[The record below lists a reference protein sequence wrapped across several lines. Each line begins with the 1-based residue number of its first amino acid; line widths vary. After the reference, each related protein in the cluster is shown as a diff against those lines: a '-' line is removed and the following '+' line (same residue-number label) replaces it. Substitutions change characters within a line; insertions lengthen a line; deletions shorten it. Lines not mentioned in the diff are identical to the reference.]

1 MKVLSLLLLFALTS
15 WAQKNDSYATFFEKG
30 NGNQSA
36 DYTEVLR
43 FYHQLDADFE
53 TIQLQTFGLTDS
65 GEPLRV
71 VIFDADKKF
80 DYKTKTEK
88 LFLLINNGIHAGEPD
103 GIDASM
109 QLFRDLALQK
119 IAIPKNVI
127 VIAIPVYNIG
137 GLLNRNSTSRA
148 NQNGPEEYGFRGN
161 ARNFDLNRDFIKTD
175 TRNTQAFT
183 QIFHHFACPDIFIDN
198 HVSNGADYQY
208 KLTYIM
214 TEPNRLGNTLGEFIK
229 TEMTPAIVKDL
240 QSKKIE
246 STPYVNVWHGT
257 PTEGFAQF
265 SDTPRYA
272 TGYASLFN
280 SLGYVVETHMLK
292 PYAERVKVTYNFMV
306 STLQYADKNVTLIKN
321 KRAENLKQYK
331 VGNSYTIQWIIDSS
345 KVEKMKFLGYEGDY
359 KKSDVTNGK
368 RLFYDRNKPY
378 SKEIAFYGTYKAVKS
393 IKIPK
398 TYVIP
403 QGQWKVID
411 LLINNQLT
419 YTRLE
424 KDSILEVES
433 YRIVDYKTAK
443 NAYEGHYPHSNT
455 QVNITKTKVKFRK
468 GDYIFVTQQAGVKY
482 LLETLEP
489 EAVDSFFNW
498 NFFDTILQQKE
509 GYSDYVFEDSAAD
522 YLKQYPELKVQLE
535 EKCKQD
541 KTFADN
547 PEAQLDWIYK
557 NSPWYETAHLQ
568 YPVYRITE

>member
-36 DYTEVLR
+36 DYAEVLR

-53 TIQLQTFGLTDS
+53 TIQLKTFGVTDS

-109 QLFRDLALQK
+109 QLFRDLALRR
-119 IAIPKNVI
+119 IAVPKNVV

-137 GLLNRNSTSRA
+137 GLLNRNATSRA

-175 TRNTQAFT
+175 TRNTQAFN
-183 QIFHHFACPDIFIDN
+183 QIFHDFSPDIFIDN

-214 TEPNRLGNTLGEFIK
+214 TEPNRLGNALGEFIK
-229 TEMTPAIVKDL
+229 TEMTPAIVTDL
-240 QSKKIE
+240 QSKKVE

-257 PTEGFAQF
+257 PADGFAQF

-272 TGYASLFN
+272 TGYTSLFN

-292 PYAERVKVTYNFMV
+292 PYAERVKVTYDFMV

-321 KRAENLKQYK
+321 KRAENGKQYQ
-331 VGNSYTIQWIIDSS
+331 VGNSYPIQWTIDSS
-345 KVEKMKFLGYEGDY
+345 KVEKIKFLGYEGGY
-359 KKSDVTNGK
+359 KKSEATTGQ
-368 RLFYDRNKPY
+368 RLYYDRNKPY
-378 SKEIAFYGTYKAVKS
+378 TKEIPFYGTYKAVKN

-398 TYVIP
+398 AYVIP
-403 QGQWKVID
+403 QGQWKVIE
-411 LLINNQLT
+411 LLTNNQLA

-424 KDSILEVES
+424 KDSLMEVES
-433 YRIVDYKTAK
+433 YRIVNYKTAK

-455 QVNITKTKVKFRK
+455 QVVVTKTKVNFRK
-468 GDYIFVTQQAGVKY
+468 GDYVFATQQAGVKY

-509 GYSDYVFEDSAAD
+509 GYSDYVFEDSASE
-522 YLKQYPELKVQLE
+522 YLKQHPEVKAKLE
-535 EKCKQD
+535 EKRNQD
-541 KTFADN
+541 KAFADN

-568 YPVYRITE
+568 YPIYRILE

>member
-36 DYTEVLR
+36 DYKEVLR

-53 TIQLQTFGLTDS
+53 TIKLKTFGLTDS

-119 IAIPKNVI
+119 ITVPKNVI

-137 GLLNRNSTSRA
+137 GLLNRNATSRA

-183 QIFHHFACPDIFIDN
+183 QIFHYFSPDIFIDN

-214 TEPNRLGNTLGEFIK
+214 TEPNRLGNTLGAFIK

-240 QSKKIE
+240 QSKKVE
-246 STPYVNVWHGT
+246 STPYVNVWYGT
-257 PTEGFAQF
+257 PADGFAQF

-272 TGYASLFN
+272 TGYTSLFN
-280 SLGYVVETHMLK
+280 ALGYVVETHMLK
-292 PYAERVKVTYNFMV
+292 TYAERVKVTYDFMV

-321 KRAENLKQYK
+321 KRAENGKQYQ
-331 VGNSYTIQWIIDSS
+331 VSNSYPIQWTIDSS
-345 KVEKMKFLGYEGDY
+345 KVEKIKFLGYEGDY
-359 KKSDVTNGK
+359 KKSEVTTGQ
-368 RLFYDRNKPY
+368 RLYYDRNKPY
-378 SKEIAFYGTYKAVKS
+378 SKEISFYGTYKALKN

-398 TYVIP
+398 AYVIP
-403 QGQWKVID
+403 QGQWKVIE
-411 LLINNQLT
+411 LLTNNQLAN
-419 YTRLE
+419 TRLE
-424 KDSILEVES
+424 KDSVMEVES
-433 YRIVDYKTAK
+433 YRIADYNTAK

-455 QVNITKTKVKFRK
+455 QVNVIKTKVKFRK
-468 GDYIFVTQQAGVKY
+468 GDYIFPTQQAGVKY

-509 GYSDYVFEDSAAD
+509 GYSDYVFEDSAAE
-522 YLKQYPELKVQLE
+522 YLKQHPEIKAKLE
-535 EKCKQD
+535 EKRNQD
-541 KTFADN
+541 KAFADN

-568 YPVYRITE
+568 YPVYRILE